1 MKFKIEFIKKKKLSS
16 NSGFV
21 KVDAVAG
28 VDNLQLST
36 DVQTRSGNHIVTFLI
51 SRGAGWFNRDRI
63 IIRT

>member
-1 MKFKIEFIKKKKLSS
+1 M
-16 NSGFV
+16 